1 MKPMHIAMALLSAA
15 MFFVL
20 AGVFM
25 GVQLELDGTK
35 LVVDSASDVRWQWVF
50 IGTAVV
56 FFFQLLRPAFQ
67 KGLKSVSGPK
77 FILPAI
83 DGSTVKQKLFLV
95 ALLVLAV
102 AWPFMV
108 SRGTVDIATL
118 TMIYIILGLG
128 LNVVV
133 GLSGLLVLGYGGF
146 YAIGAYTFALLN
158 HYYGLGFWTC
168 LPIAGLMAAAAGF
181 LLGFPVLR
189 LRGDYLAIV
198 TLGFGEIVRILLLN
212 NTEITGGPNG
222 ISQIPKPTFF
232 GLEFSRT
239 AREGGWDTFSNFFG
253 LKYDPSDRVIF
264 LYLVALLLVVLS
276 LFVINRLLR
285 MPLGRAWEAL
295 REDEIA
301 CRSLGLS
308 PRRIK
313 LTAFTISAAF
323 AGFAGTLFA
332 ARQGFVSP
340 ESFTFAESAFV
351 LAIVV
356 LGGMGSQFAVILAAI
371 LLVVSRELMRDQRIQ
386 HVNARW
392 FDGADDDLASA
403 GLAAHDAPATEAEK
417 RRSER
422 RAGMSQ
428 PLLSVNGLMMRFGGL
443 LAVNNV
449 NLELYP
455 QEIVSLIGPNGAG
468 KTTVFNCLTG
478 FYKPTGGT
486 ILLRDQ
492 HLEGLPGQQIARM
505 GVVRTFQHVRL
516 FREMTVIENLLVAQ
530 HQQLKTGL
538 FSGLLKTPSF
548 RRAQS
553 EALDR
558 AATWLERIGLLE
570 HANRQ
575 ASNLAY
581 GDQRR
586 LEIAR
591 CMVTQPEILMLDEP
605 AAGLNP
611 KETKE
616 LDELIAELRNHHNT
630 TILLIEHDMKL
641 VMGISDRIYVVNQ
654 GTPLANGT
662 PEQIRNN
669 PDVIRA
675 YLGEA

>member
-1 MKPMHIAMALLSAA
+1 
-15 MFFVL
+15 
-20 AGVFM
+20 
-25 GVQLELDGTK
+25 
-35 LVVDSASDVRWQWVF
+35 
-50 IGTAVV
+50 
-56 FFFQLLRPAFQ
+56 
-67 KGLKSVSGPK
+67 
-77 FILPAI
+77 
-83 DGSTVKQKLFLV
+83 
-95 ALLVLAV
+95 
-102 AWPFMV
+102 
-108 SRGTVDIATL
+108 
-118 TMIYIILGLG
+118 
-128 LNVVV
+128 
-133 GLSGLLVLGYGGF
+133 
-146 YAIGAYTFALLN
+146 
-158 HYYGLGFWTC
+158 
-168 LPIAGLMAAAAGF
+168 
-181 LLGFPVLR
+181 
-189 LRGDYLAIV
+189 
-198 TLGFGEIVRILLLN
+198 
-212 NTEITGGPNG
+212 
-222 ISQIPKPTFF
+222 
-232 GLEFSRT
+232 
-239 AREGGWDTFSNFFG
+239 
-253 LKYDPSDRVIF
+253 
-264 LYLVALLLVVLS
+264 
-276 LFVINRLLR
+276 
-285 MPLGRAWEAL
+285 
-295 REDEIA
+295 
-301 CRSLGLS
+301 
-308 PRRIK
+308 
-313 LTAFTISAAF
+313 
-323 AGFAGTLFA
+323 
-332 ARQGFVSP
+332 
-340 ESFTFAESAFV
+340 
-351 LAIVV
+351 
-356 LGGMGSQFAVILAAI
+356 
-371 LLVVSRELMRDQRIQ
+371 
-386 HVNARW
+386 
-392 FDGADDDLASA
+392 
-403 GLAAHDAPATEAEK
+403 
-417 RRSER
+417 
-422 RAGMSQ
+422 MSQ

-486 ILLRDQ
+486 ILL
-492 HLEGLPGQQIARM
+492 
-505 GVVRTFQHVRL
+505 RTFQHVRL

>member
-1 MKPMHIAMALLSAA
+1 
-15 MFFVL
+15 
-20 AGVFM
+20 
-25 GVQLELDGTK
+25 
-35 LVVDSASDVRWQWVF
+35 
-50 IGTAVV
+50 
-56 FFFQLLRPAFQ
+56 
-67 KGLKSVSGPK
+67 
-77 FILPAI
+77 
-83 DGSTVKQKLFLV
+83 
-95 ALLVLAV
+95 
-102 AWPFMV
+102 
-108 SRGTVDIATL
+108 
-118 TMIYIILGLG
+118 
-128 LNVVV
+128 
-133 GLSGLLVLGYGGF
+133 
-146 YAIGAYTFALLN
+146 
-158 HYYGLGFWTC
+158 
-168 LPIAGLMAAAAGF
+168 
-181 LLGFPVLR
+181 
-189 LRGDYLAIV
+189 
-198 TLGFGEIVRILLLN
+198 
-212 NTEITGGPNG
+212 
-222 ISQIPKPTFF
+222 
-232 GLEFSRT
+232 
-239 AREGGWDTFSNFFG
+239 
-253 LKYDPSDRVIF
+253 
-264 LYLVALLLVVLS
+264 
-276 LFVINRLLR
+276 
-285 MPLGRAWEAL
+285 
-295 REDEIA
+295 
-301 CRSLGLS
+301 
-308 PRRIK
+308 
-313 LTAFTISAAF
+313 
-323 AGFAGTLFA
+323 
-332 ARQGFVSP
+332 
-340 ESFTFAESAFV
+340 
-351 LAIVV
+351 
-356 LGGMGSQFAVILAAI
+356 
-371 LLVVSRELMRDQRIQ
+371 
-386 HVNARW
+386 
-392 FDGADDDLASA
+392 
-403 GLAAHDAPATEAEK
+403 
-417 RRSER
+417 
-422 RAGMSQ
+422 MSQ

-616 LDELIAELRNHHNT
+616 LDELIAELRNQHLEGLPGQQIARMGVVRTFQHVRLFREMTVIENLLVAQHQQLKTGLFSGLLKTPSFRRAQSEALDRAATWLERIGLLEHANRQASNLAYGDQRRLEIARCMVTQPEILMLDEPAAGLNPKETKELDELIAELRNHHNT